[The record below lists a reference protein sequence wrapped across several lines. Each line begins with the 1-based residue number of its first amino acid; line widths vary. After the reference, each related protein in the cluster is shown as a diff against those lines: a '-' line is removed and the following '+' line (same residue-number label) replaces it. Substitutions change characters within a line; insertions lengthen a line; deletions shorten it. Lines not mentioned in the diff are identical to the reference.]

1 MGCGID
7 AREAAR
13 LASARLKPKPG
24 AVLLSRA
31 AEPRACSAGSGSL
44 QPASLSWDCPGAA
57 EICARPL
64 CSQVCSPPAPP
75 RSATSTCPRTRRRR
89 SARLVVCALGVHRP
103 RAGARDAG
111 VDARRGGGRRCS
123 PPGWSGGSTSG
134 RARSSTSTTT
144 RARRSGSTRA
154 RVGAAPRSRSRV
166 GSLSRADSEASAD
179 DGEDGE
185 DEEAAAG
192 AASDLVALSTGVRL
206 PEAEQQFA
214 LWGRAVERCAYEGV
228 ARATRRGARTDS
240 TQHLRYMLIQSLH
253 RTVVRSLLQRPAEAH
268 SHGALWKMRA
278 TAMAGAPMPPLPKAT
293 LELLA
298 KHSTGGL
305 TNSYQKHVFGDKK
318 SNLAKVAQ
326 DARRRGAA
334 ARAAAAADDG
344 GAARAAP
351 PAADGA
357 AAPPA
362 RRRGGR
368 GERRR
373 RRAVGRR
380 RRLGAS
386 LALISG
392 SLLTLLQLPRAVHCR
407 GAKLGAVPLAQRLY
421 ALQRR
426 VEGVASP
433 RGRVPVL
440 DARGGLNLY
449 QAPPGEA
456 DALPAADAALAV
468 LAAGATLASNVWDG
482 LRVRDARWRSPAARR
497 RGRWSSSTCGPCRRW
512 WGR

>member
-1 MGCGID
+1 MFAAGSTEIGHVD
-7 AREAAR
+7 VPKNKEAEERRGSSFVRSAFTDRELELEM
-13 LASARLKPKPG
+13 LASMPD
-24 AVLLSRA
+24 
-31 AEPRACSAGSGSL
+31 AE
-44 QPASLSWDCPGAA
+44 
-57 EICARPL
+57 E
-64 CSQVCSPPAPP
+64 APP
-75 RSATSTCPRTRRRR
+75 P
-89 SARLVVCALGVHRP
+89 LL
-103 RAGARDAG
+103 
-111 VDARRGGGRRCS
+111 
-123 PPGWSGGSTSG
+123 PPGWEQ
-134 RARSSTSTTT
+134 RLDQ
-144 RARRSGSTRA
+144 RSGKIFYVDHNTCTTQWVDPRSESALRS
-154 RVGAAPRSRSRV
+154 RSRSRV

-228 ARATRRGARTDS
+228 ARATKTRRSHSDS

-318 SNLAKVAQ
+318 SNLAKV
-326 DARRRGAA
+326 RKTLAA
-334 ARAAAAADDG
+334 AVPPPEQPLPPTTVALPEQLHPQLMALLLHPPDGAAAAAN
-344 GAARAAP
+344 GADAEQW
-351 PAADGA
+351 GA
-357 AAPPA
+357 AADSA
-362 RRRGGR
+362 
-368 GERRR
+368 
-373 RRAVGRR
+373 
-380 RRLGAS
+380 LS

-433 RGRVPVL
+433 SWQGYRYWTRE
-440 DARGGLNLY
+440 GGLNLY

-482 LRVRDARWRSPAARR
+482 LRVRDAKMAKPGGAAAA
-497 RGRWSSSTCGPCRRW
+497 GGSSSTCGPCRRW